1 MGQHMSATAHLRKS
15 KRVHNFAFGGL
26 VDIFRGEID
35 NFVDVEVARKLDFT
49 HFG

>member
-1 MGQHMSATAHLRKS
+1 MTTTAHLRKS
-15 KRVHNFAFGGL
+15 KRIHNFAFGGL
-26 VDIFRGEID
+26 VDIFRGKID